1 MKKIVFPPSKVV
13 EKEGRKLE
21 EEEKQMLQKTRS
33 ASGEGELTITFK
45 LLVRFPVFV
54 ELEVAQEYRF
64 ILI

>member
-33 ASGEGELTITFK
+33 ASGELTITCE

>member
-33 ASGEGELTITFK
+33 ASGELTITFE